1 MSSLSSAMAA
11 KQVGENNHFEYKWS
25 VNGFETLFSQLY
37 FQLVRTKD
45 FSRIKDLEYN
55 FNTLLTNA
63 HGNIDNLLL
72 LAKLTL
78 HTRDCVGKGER
89 DLFYMLR
96 IKLRLLNTVKKM
108 VSVRQVFLIL
118 LFNL

>member
-1 MSSLSSAMAA
+1 MSSLSSAMTA

-45 FSRIKDLEYN
+45 FSRIKELEYN

-89 DLFYMLR
+89 DLFYMMLIFQRQYR
-96 IKLRLLNTVKKM
+96 IEMEDYPLLIQKNDK
-108 VSVRQVFLIL
+108 FCLE
-118 LFNL
+118 

>member
-11 KQVGENNHFEYKWS
+11 KQVGENNHFEYNWS

-72 LAKLTL
+72 KIFSFIA
-78 HTRDCVGKGER
+78 
-89 DLFYMLR
+89 LFTSISGVILFF
-96 IKLRLLNTVKKM
+96 KK
-108 VSVRQVFLIL
+108 S
-118 LFNL
+118 